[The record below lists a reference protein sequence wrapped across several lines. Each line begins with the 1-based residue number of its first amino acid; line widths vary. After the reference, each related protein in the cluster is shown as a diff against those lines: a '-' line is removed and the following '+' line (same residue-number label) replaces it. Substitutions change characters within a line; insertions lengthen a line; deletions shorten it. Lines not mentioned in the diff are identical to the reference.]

1 MNRLSV
7 SWKQIKSLLRSLV
20 DKPVYSEVYSQRLE
34 FEIEEVEKQGAE
46 SYWLSL
52 FKSDKKFSSNPNN
65 LLMPFLLGMVSID
78 PISSRADVILCSTKA
93 NDVKRYI
100 AEHGKAPG
108 DIQRDS
114 DMPDIDLDCLPSARD
129 PLKEYAAEKYGNS
142 TGDGIGS
149 VCSVGTW
156 QTYKFKSA
164 LTDVAAALRGRS
176 RYEMEAYTK
185 EFPQDADELREGGLS
200 PCKSMVINDT
210 GEEKECKFVHDKAKC
225 PSCGGEDTEYPTLG
239 KLLIEIPKLAE
250 LYLNDAELV
259 KCATMLV
266 GRVRNMGMHAGA
278 LIITDRPLFGNIPL
292 SKSGSKG
299 YWTSLW
305 TEGRSTQLSKFGY
318 VKWDVLGL
326 KTLEYIFNCC
336 KMIEQNRGI
345 TFGDN
350 FAGIDDIDPDNK
362 QAGVYYDKGGNK
374 CAINLDDPA
383 ALALANLQKTD
394 AIFQFDTDLAKS
406 ILKNG
411 VKNFFD
417 LMLLNALGHPGPMQS
432 IPDVIANRDDR
443 KQSWKSKMHPE
454 MLSILGDTYGHLVY
468 QEQLQAAWQ
477 NIAGFTAPEAQEAR
491 KAVAKKWTE
500 KLKPIKEKWVEGASK
515 KLGLEEA
522 ELWWTKMAT
531 FGRYAFNRCLSKD
544 TLLYDPVLQVSKTVE
559 QWRLFGKPFKLFAYD
574 GQNTF
579 IDTCVCIHDNGVNEI
594 FEVKFDDGSIERL
607 TAGHKLLCE
616 DGQYHE
622 VSKIF
627 ERGLDVKKVESYRP
641 VDDAEDMRQ
650 GQSVVW

>member
-1 MNRLSV
+1 
-7 SWKQIKSLLRSLV
+7 
-20 DKPVYSEVYSQRLE
+20 
-34 FEIEEVEKQGAE
+34 
-46 SYWLSL
+46 
-52 FKSDKKFSSNPNN
+52 
-65 LLMPFLLGMVSID
+65 MVQAD
-78 PISSRADVILCSTKA
+78 PIADRTEPILCSTKA
-93 NDVKRYI
+93 SDVKKYI
-100 AEHGKAPG
+100 EEHGKAPS

-142 TGDGIGS
+142 GGDGIGS

-164 LTDVAAALRGRS
+164 LTDVAAALRGRN

-210 GEEKECKFVHDKAKC
+210 SEEKECGFIHDKDKC

-250 LYLNDAELV
+250 LYLNDQELV
-259 KCATMLV
+259 RCATMLV

-292 SKSGSKG
+292 SRSGSKG

-350 FAGIDDIDPDNK
+350 FAGLDDIDPDNK
-362 QAGVYYDKGGNK
+362 QAGVYYDKDGSK
-374 CAINLDDPA
+374 CIINLDDSA
-383 ALALANLQKTD
+383 ALSLANQQKTD

-432 IPDVIANRDDR
+432 IPDVIANRDDY

-454 MLSILGDTYGHLVY
+454 MLSILEDTYGHLVY

-515 KLGLEEA
+515 KLGLDEA

-544 TLLYDPVLQVSKTVE
+544 TLLYDPVSQVSKTVE
-559 QWRLFGKPFKLFAYD
+559 QWRLFGKPFKLYAYD
-574 GQNTF
+574 GQNVF
-579 IDTCVCIHDNGVNEI
+579 IDTCVCIHDNGANEI

-622 VSKIF
+622 VSQIF
-627 ERGLDVKKVESYRP
+627 ERGLDVKKVESYRTA
-641 VDDAEDMRQ
+641 DDAEDARQ